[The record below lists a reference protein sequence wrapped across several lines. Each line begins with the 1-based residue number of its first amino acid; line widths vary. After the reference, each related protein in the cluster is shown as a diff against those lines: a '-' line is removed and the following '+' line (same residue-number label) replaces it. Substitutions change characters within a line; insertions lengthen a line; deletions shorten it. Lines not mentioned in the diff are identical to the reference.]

1 MRLSQLPA
9 DAGLH
14 VAREGAFD
22 SLGSLT
28 NDMPA
33 MLTYLTDESFLAEL
47 VAHPTVTCVLTT
59 PDLAGRAPERLG
71 VATVTDPRIAFFQ
84 LHNLL
89 ALKTSFYGV
98 IEPNDIAE
106 DAEIHPTAWIAPGGV
121 RIGRRTRIEARVSV
135 FERTVIGDDCII
147 RSGVNVGVAG
157 FEFKRL
163 PGRAGILAVEH
174 AGGVRLG
181 NRVEIQGNSNVQP
194 AIFGGY
200 TEIGDDS
207 KIDALVHVGH
217 NDKIGRRC
225 LVAAGTTLSGNVQ
238 FGDDVW
244 IGPGCVISSG
254 LHLGAGAH
262 VTIGSVVT
270 KDVEPG
276 QRVTGNFAV
285 PHERFLAN
293 LKRVAADS

>member
-1 MRLSQLPA
+1 MKLSQLPA
-9 DAGLH
+9 SAGLDL
-14 VAREGAFD
+14 AREGVFEN
-22 SLGSLT
+22 LGSLT

-33 MLTYLTDESFLAEL
+33 LLTYLTAERFLTEL
-47 VAHPTVTCVLTT
+47 EVHPTAACVLTT
-59 PDLAGRAPERLG
+59 PDLAGRVPDRLG
-71 VATVTDPRIAFFQ
+71 VVTAADPRIAFFQ
-84 LHNLL
+84 LHNRL
-89 ALKTSFYGV
+89 ALETSFYGA
-98 IEPNDIAE
+98 IEPNEIAD
-106 DAEIHPTAWIAPGGV
+106 DAVIDPTAWIASKGV

-135 FERTVIGDDCII
+135 FERTVIGDDCVI

-163 PGRAGILAVEH
+163 PGGAGILYVEH

-181 NRVEIQGNSNVQP
+181 DRVEIQGNSNVQP

-217 NDKIGRRC
+217 NDKVGRRC
-225 LVAAGTTLSGNVQ
+225 LIAAGTTLSGNVL

-254 LHLGAGAH
+254 LRLGAGAH
-262 VTIGSVVT
+262 LTIGSVVT
-270 KDVEPG
+270 KDVGPG
-276 QRVTGNFAV
+276 QRVTGNFAI
-285 PHERFLAN
+285 PHERFIAN
-293 LKRVAADS
+293 LKRTAAES